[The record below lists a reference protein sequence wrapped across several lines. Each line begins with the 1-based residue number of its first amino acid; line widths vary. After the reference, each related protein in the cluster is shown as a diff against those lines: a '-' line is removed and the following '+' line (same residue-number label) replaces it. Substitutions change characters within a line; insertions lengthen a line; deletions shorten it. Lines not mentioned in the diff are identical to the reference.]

1 MYMVVTRLLQPCLF
15 GMGISILNFHVCYVA
30 GGASV
35 GVGVATQFPRQQG
48 EIEHQYDP
56 LIKKVKKK
64 DSQRKRDE
72 GTDEGEMD
80 HNCHELEGPGDDY
93 DYPEEK
99 ERDIVYHVLD
109 GPTPIE
115 TDIKISQN
123 RPHNVYSGEL
133 QKIYFSDTTRTM
145 HSS

>member
-1 MYMVVTRLLQPCLF
+1 MYMVVTKLYGYKHF
-15 GMGISILNFHVCYVA
+15 ELNFHACYVD

-35 GVGVATQFPRQQG
+35 GVGVASQFPRQQG

-72 GTDEGEMD
+72 GTNEGEMD
-80 HNCHELEGPGDDY
+80 HNYHELEGLRDNY
-93 DYPEEK
+93 DYQEKK

-115 TDIKISQN
+115 TDLKTSQN
-123 RPHNVYSGEL
+123 RPHKVYSGEL
-133 QKIYFSDTTRTM
+133 QKIYFSDTTRMM